1 MLSMSL
7 MNGLSGPNPEFGLP
21 DNRSPVAW
29 GQGQWGVRAQNSS
42 DSPIKAAACTISR
55 FGGESEFGVQRR
67 VRRW

>member
-29 GQGQWGVRAQNSS
+29 GQGQWGVRAQNEVPPKSW
-42 DSPIKAAACTISR
+42 T
-55 FGGESEFGVQRR
+55 G
-67 VRRW
+67 